1 MSLAHRPDD
10 ISPSVAALLADLS
23 IGDSEPG
30 SLDVAIDDRDEML
43 TFLVEGMEG
52 DRDRALFTY
61 FRSGLS
67 IADAT
72 LQILRWRFGDKPG
85 KVLDFASGYGRV
97 TRFLVRD
104 LPPESLWV
112 ADVYEDGIRFQQ
124 ERLGVRGVVS
134 TVRPEDFVLEE
145 RFDAILVTSLFTHL
159 PEPRFLDWL
168 RVLCARLAPGGVLVF
183 STHHPSLLEP
193 CPDLPESGLLFQG
206 HSESGSLDASDY
218 GSTWVTES
226 FVRGAL
232 ARVAPEASVLRLA
245 RGLCNYQDLYVTVL
259 EPDVDFSGFDYTGE
273 PYIFLEHCSHS
284 GIDNLHMK
292 GWAAVR
298 TGAVEAVEVLLDGKV
313 LATFPIDVD
322 RPEVAALLG
331 GDRGDRDDRGGRYL
345 RSGWGGMCPLPRGL
359 SRYSAVLLIR
369 VRDSRGVLHPVRADS
384 IDSLILEATRNDLRS
399 VAKRLVETGWE
410 LEDLRG
416 YSRATIEG
424 LRAKIAAMEKSGFW
438 KGRMA
443 WFRLKRALRLTDEE

>member
-10 ISPSVAALLADLS
+10 MSPSVAALLADLD
-23 IGDSEPG
+23 IEPG

-61 FRSGLS
+61 FHSGLS
-67 IADAT
+67 IADAM
-72 LQILRWRFGDKPG
+72 LQVLRWRFRDEPV

-97 TRFLVRD
+97 TRFLVRE
-104 LPPESLWV
+104 LPPDRLWV
-112 ADVYEDGIRFQQ
+112 SDVYEDGLRFQQ
-124 ERLGVRGVVS
+124 ERLGVHAVPS
-134 TVRPEDFVLEE
+134 TVRPEDFALEE
-145 RFDAILVTSLFTHL
+145 TFDAILVTSLFTHL
-159 PEPRFLDWL
+159 PEARFVDWL
-168 RVLCARLAPGGVLVF
+168 RVLCGRLRPGGVLAF

-193 CPDLPESGLLFQG
+193 CPDLPESGLLFRDN
-206 HSESGSLDASDY
+206 SESTSLDPGDY

-232 ARVAPEASVLRLA
+232 AKVAPGCSVLRLA
-245 RGLCNYQDLYVTVL
+245 RGLCNYQDFYVAVL
-259 EPDVDFSGFDYTGE
+259 EGGEPDVDFGSLDYTGE
-273 PYIFLEHCSHS
+273 PHLFLEHCSHS
-284 GIDNLHMK
+284 GIDNLRMQ

-313 LATFPIDVD
+313 LATFPIDQD

-331 GDRGDRDDRGGRYL
+331 GDRYL
-345 RSGWGGMCPLPRGL
+345 RSGWGGMCPLPGGL
-359 SRYSAVLLIR
+359 SRFSAVLLIR
-369 VRDSRGVLHPVRADS
+369 MRDSRGVLHPVRAGS
-384 IDSLILEATRNDLRS
+384 IDSLILEATRNDLRA
-399 VAKRLVETGWE
+399 VQKKLVETGWE

-416 YSRATIEG
+416 YARATIDG
-424 LRAKIAAMEKSGFW
+424 LRDKIAAMETSGFW

>member
-10 ISPSVAALLADLS
+10 MSPSVAALLADLN
-23 IGDSEPG
+23 IEPG
-30 SLDVAIDDRDEML
+30 SLDVAIDARDEML

-67 IADAT
+67 IADAM
-72 LQILRWRFGDKPG
+72 LQVVRWRFGDRAG
-85 KVLDFASGYGRV
+85 KILDFASGYGRI
-97 TRFLVRD
+97 TRFLVREI
-104 LPPESLWV
+104 PPESLWV
-112 ADVYEDGIRFQQ
+112 ADVYEDGLRFQQ
-124 ERLGVRGVVS
+124 ERFGVHAVAS
-134 TVRPEDFVLEE
+134 TVRPEDFALDET
-145 RFDAILVTSLFTHL
+145 FDAVFVTSLFTHL
-159 PEPRFLDWL
+159 PEARFVDWL
-168 RVLCARLAPGGVLVF
+168 RVLCGRLRPGGVLAF

-193 CPDLPESGLLFQG
+193 CPDLPESGLLFRAN
-206 HSESGSLDASDY
+206 SESNSLDPSDY
-218 GSTWVTES
+218 GSTWVTEA

-232 ARVAPEASVLRLA
+232 ARVAPGCSVLRLA
-245 RGLCNYQDLYVTVL
+245 RGLCNYQDLYVAVL
-259 EPDVDFSGFDYTGE
+259 EPDVDVSSLGYTGE
-273 PYIFLEHCSHS
+273 PHIFLEHCSHS

-298 TGAVEAVEVLLDGKV
+298 TGAIEAVEVLLDGQM
-313 LATFPIDVD
+313 LAAFPIDRD

-331 GDRGDRDDRGGRYL
+331 GDRYL

-359 SRYSAVLLIR
+359 SRYSAVLLVR
-369 VRDSRGVLHPVRADS
+369 VRDSRGILHPVRAGS

-399 VAKRLVETGWE
+399 VEKKLVETGWE

-416 YSRATIEG
+416 YARATIDG
-424 LRAKIAAMEKSGFW
+424 LRDKIAAMETSGFW

-443 WFRLKRALRLTDEE
+443 WFRLKRALGLTTEE

>member
-10 ISPSVAALLADLS
+10 ISPSVAALLADLD
-23 IGDSEPG
+23 IEPG
-30 SLDVAIDDRDEML
+30 SLDVAVDERDEML
-43 TFLVEGMEG
+43 AFLVEGMEG

-67 IADAT
+67 IADAM
-72 LQILRWRFGDKPG
+72 LQVLRWRFGDRLG
-85 KVLDFASGYGRV
+85 NILDFASGYGRV
-97 TRFLVRD
+97 TRFLVRE

-112 ADVYEDGIRFQQ
+112 SDIYEDGLRFQQ
-124 ERLGVRGVVS
+124 ERLGVHAVAS

-145 RFDAILVTSLFTHL
+145 TFDAILVTSLFTHL
-159 PEPRFLDWL
+159 PEARFVDWL
-168 RVLCARLAPGGVLVF
+168 RVLCGRLRPGGVLAF

-193 CPDLPESGLLFQG
+193 CPDMPESGLLFRDN
-206 HSESGSLDASDY
+206 SESTSLDPSDY

-226 FVRGAL
+226 FVRDAL
-232 ARVAPEASVLRLA
+232 DRVAPGCSVMRLA
-245 RGLCNYQDLYVTVL
+245 RGLCNYQDLYVAVL
-259 EPDVDFSGFDYTGE
+259 GGGREPDVDFSSLDYTGE
-273 PYIFLEHCSHS
+273 PHLFLEHCSHA
-284 GIDNLHMK
+284 GIDNLHIR

-298 TGAVEAVEVLLDGKV
+298 TGALEAVEILLDGEV
-313 LATFPIDVD
+313 LATFPIVGE

-331 GDRGDRDDRGGRYL
+331 DDRHL
-345 RSGWGGMCPLPRGL
+345 RSGWGGMCPLPSGL
-359 SRYSAVLLIR
+359 SRFSAVLLIR
-369 VRDSRGVLHPVRADS
+369 MRDSRGVLHPVRAGS

-399 VAKRLVETGWE
+399 VEKKLVETGWV

-424 LRAKIAAMEKSGFW
+424 LRDKIAAMEKSGFW

-443 WFRLKRALRLTDEE
+443 WFRLKRALGLTDEL